1 MLGPIVELQLVVVQ
15 QRYAMFISM
24 EVAPSVEPSLI
35 EDHGKPIS
43 IRKQTDI
50 RKQTNLYRHARRH
63 PCSKSNLQLSWK
75 ILHLF
80 FFTASL
86 PI

>member
-43 IRKQTDI
+43 IRKQTD
-50 RKQTNLYRHARRH
+50 LYRHARRH
-63 PCSKSNLQLSWK
+63 PCSKSNLQIVLENSPP
-75 ILHLF
+75 F